1 MRIEYFPQ
9 TDTVYIDL
17 AGRTGVDAREIAD
30 GVLVDLDQASHVL
43 DLTTL
48 EVRRLPLK
56 SRRATG

>member
-1 MRIEYFPQ
+1 M
-9 TDTVYIDL
+9 
-17 AGRTGVDAREIAD
+17 DAREIAD